1 MPVFPCL
8 AKMASYPRSCARIV
22 EDGALLCLVKY
33 VEYHDNQI
41 GLIEAKALP
50 RNGVSNCSFTAIG
63 LLRAIRMADHFVRTK
78 PFDLL
83 ASCVTGSPCANCN
96 VTLSCSTT
104 ARTIFGWQSTHEY
117 LGPASLNDST
127 VI

>member
-1 MPVFPCL
+1 MESRIARSQRLVCYVRFAWL
-8 AKMASYPRSCARIV
+8 FVDIASVMDLEFSDVQCY
-22 EDGALLCLVKY
+22 E
-33 VEYHDNQI
+33 NQ
-41 GLIEAKALP
+41 
-50 RNGVSNCSFTAIG
+50 
-63 LLRAIRMADHFVRTK
+63 DHFVRTK

-117 LGPASLNDST
+117 LEPASLNDST